1 MYEIRP
7 ESVKTYLED
16 RKIFFP
22 RFQRKQTWDD
32 KKNFKL
38 CISIFKNFPLGV
50 VVLNRED
57 VKGRTTK
64 WLLDG
69 RQRRNALMKIMENP
83 EEIYDWARKFVKFK
97 VNDQPEKIEE
107 EYWKAIYE
115 HLEKDPEVSDEDEG
129 GAEEKDDEVDPDVE
143 EETYSFQTEDEE
155 NNTVY
160 VEEKDDDLKIL
171 LQLILA
177 VHKKDKKSSGF
188 SRPFDF
194 SVVIDNLP
202 YIEQSDIGVK
212 LNGKKLRLFILEFNK
227 LCYDENIDEPT
238 PADFIEYLTS
248 KFKLSKIKKKEL
260 QTLIDQKWE
269 RIKERLELID
279 RLESKLQEAV
289 IGIIELRNASLIDA
303 QNIFKL
309 INSEGTPLT
318 SEEILSSKPSWNII
332 IKEPSQELKEHVN
345 ELYARLS
352 VKTNDVVRWDFPA
365 TLIGRLKDCSFLIKP
380 LSLEKDNE
388 FKSKITL
395 GFKIFSAIY
404 EKAINK
410 NAVSRISR
418 NPKIKWKEDLEQFI
432 VDVNLMLK
440 IISEVT
446 YFKYLRSWN
455 VALMEITSDA
465 VLINFIAILYQDWER
480 KGKPITS
487 DAKKFQKNAVILF
500 DRLIYEYLTRQW
512 RGSSD
517 SKIASNLMK
526 LYREPDVFSALDQ
539 QKWVHLLDEII
550 DNNTIN
556 DDKIKKYSELKP
568 LLVHYYCLSNIAGP
582 DQIDIE
588 VNIDHIYPQDLF
600 NNSPDLSIDEKDL
613 SCNNLFNLALLPKGN
628 NIAKGNKKLKVLD
641 DPWLIDQITKY
652 TGILK
657 SDFEKYSDINN
668 INQLRDT
675 RKQEYID
682 AFTNGRNRL
691 FVTH

>member
-1 MYEIRP
+1 M
-7 ESVKTYLED
+7 
-16 RKIFFP
+16 
-22 RFQRKQTWDD
+22 
-32 KKNFKL
+32 
-38 CISIFKNFPLGV
+38 
-50 VVLNRED
+50 
-57 VKGRTTK
+57 
-64 WLLDG
+64 
-69 RQRRNALMKIMENP
+69 
-83 EEIYDWARKFVKFK
+83 
-97 VNDQPEKIEE
+97 
-107 EYWKAIYE
+107 
-115 HLEKDPEVSDEDEG
+115 
-129 GAEEKDDEVDPDVE
+129 
-143 EETYSFQTEDEE
+143 
-155 NNTVY
+155 
-160 VEEKDDDLKIL
+160 
-171 LQLILA
+171 
-177 VHKKDKKSSGF
+177 
-188 SRPFDF
+188 
-194 SVVIDNLP
+194 
-202 YIEQSDIGVK
+202 
-212 LNGKKLRLFILEFNK
+212 
-227 LCYDENIDEPT
+227 
-238 PADFIEYLTS
+238 
-248 KFKLSKIKKKEL
+248 
-260 QTLIDQKWE
+260 
-269 RIKERLELID
+269 ID

-657 SDFEKYSDINN
+657 K
-668 INQLRDT
+668 
-675 RKQEYID
+675 
-682 AFTNGRNRL
+682 
-691 FVTH
+691 